1 MSKWSENYS
10 THVFHQNLNDFKNKS
25 ESINIEEIT
34 DPALLLELARIN
46 KIIQYTEDYL
56 KLVDPDLNS
65 LTILNTLNN
74 SIVTANTEITNF
86 IANKNIGHIQ
96 NTNTHLDTFLGQ
108 LKQVNTIFPSITKE
122 SVNSLITSYN
132 KTISDALQQIDL
144 PTTIKASKE
153 INSLKNELIDKENS
167 IKSKID
173 LMVQESESKTNE
185 ISTFYDKTLI
195 GSDAIKSTK
204 AIIEDAKKDI
214 LRDTE
219 DAKSK
224 LTNVS
229 KEIDELEKFYIRIF
243 GKADDTAESKISGL
257 KSELDKRVKDLD
269 GLELSQ
275 KNKYKA
281 LVEQIESLLSG
292 ATSVGLT
299 KAYGD
304 EREKFK
310 NPIIIWNIVFIV
322 SLVGMSVMSFVSL
335 KDLATLDDLAKQIF
349 HSLPIIAPLIWLAVY
364 ASKRRSENQRL
375 EQEYAHKEALAKSY
389 SSYKQQIEELQQE
402 DKVLIIKL
410 LESTINTIS
419 YNVSEVLD
427 KKHGDNLP
435 IQDLI
440 KSIAE
445 LKSMVPPIK

>member
-1 MSKWSENYS
+1 MSRWSENYS
-10 THVFHQNLNDFKNKS
+10 THAFHQNLKDFKDKI
-25 ESINIEEIT
+25 ESINSEEIADQT
-34 DPALLLELARIN
+34 LLLELARIN
-46 KIIQYTEDYL
+46 KVIQYTEDYL
-56 KLVDPDLNS
+56 KLIDPDLNG
-65 LTILNTLNN
+65 LTVLTPLNN
-74 SIVTANTEITNF
+74 SIVTANAEITNF
-86 IANKNIGHIQ
+86 IANKNIEHIK
-96 NTNTHLDTFLGQ
+96 NINTHLDTFLGQ
-108 LKQVNTIFPSITKE
+108 LKQINTIVPSITKE
-122 SVNSLITSYN
+122 SINSIITSYN
-132 KTISDALQQIDL
+132 KTISDALKQIDL
-144 PTTIKASKE
+144 PTTVNAGKT
-153 INSLKNELIDKENS
+153 INNLKNELIDKEES

-173 LMVQESESKTNE
+173 LMVQESEIKTNE
-185 ISTFYDKTLI
+185 ISTFHDKTLI

-204 AIIEDAKKDI
+204 ATVEDAKKDI
-214 LRDTE
+214 LRDAE

-229 KEIDELEKFYIRIF
+229 KEIDELEKFYIKIF
-243 GKADDTAESKISGL
+243 GKDEDTSESKISGL

-281 LVEQIESLLSG
+281 LVEQIEGLLSG

-310 NPIIIWNIVFIV
+310 KPIIIWNIIFIV
-322 SLVGMSVMSFVSL
+322 SLIGMSVMSFLSL
-335 KDLATLDDLAKQIF
+335 TDIKTLDDLAKQIF
-349 HSLPIIAPLIWLAVY
+349 HSLPIIAPLIWLALY

-389 SSYKQQIEELQQE
+389 SSYKQQIDELEQE
-402 DKVLIIKL
+402 DKVLIVKL

-435 IQDLI
+435 IQDVI

-445 LKSMVPPIK
+445 LKSMIPTIK